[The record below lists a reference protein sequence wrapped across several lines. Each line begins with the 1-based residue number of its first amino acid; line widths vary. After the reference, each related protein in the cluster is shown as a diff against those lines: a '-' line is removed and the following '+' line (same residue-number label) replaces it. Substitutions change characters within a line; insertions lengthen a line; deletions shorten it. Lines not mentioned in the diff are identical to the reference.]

1 MRLLLSLLTLLF
13 FSSCGIAQYAVLEK
27 FGIDKRD
34 ILVDRVEEGREDQ
47 AAAKEQIQTTF
58 EAFQE
63 LTGFDGGDAGAVYS
77 KLKKEFERSE
87 DRAEK
92 VSSRIESIEQ
102 VAGDMFDEWEA
113 EIEGMTDAKLR
124 SKSTKLRSDTQKRYA
139 MVLNSMR
146 TAESKMQPV
155 LESFRNHVVFLKH
168 SLNATAISSLK
179 DDALAI
185 ESDVA
190 DLIRDM
196 QESIDE
202 ADAFIESMETPE
214 A

>member
-1 MRLLLSLLTLLF
+1 MRPLIPLLLLLSF
-13 FSSCGIAQYAVLEK
+13 ASCNAAQYAVLEK

-63 LTGFDGGDAGAVYS
+63 LTGFEGGDVGAVYG

-102 VAGDMFDEWEA
+102 VAGDMFREWKA
-113 EIEGMTDAKLR
+113 EIDGMTDPKLK
-124 SKSTKLRSDTQKRYA
+124 SKSSDLRRDTEKRYA
-139 MVLNSMR
+139 MVLDSMR

-155 LESFRNHVVFLKH
+155 LESFRNHVLFLKH
-168 SLNATAISSLK
+168 SLNAAAISSLK

-196 QESIDE
+196 QQSIDE
-202 ADAFIESMETPE
+202 ADAFIESLEGPE

>member
-155 LESFRNHVVFLKH
+155 LESFRNRVVFLKH